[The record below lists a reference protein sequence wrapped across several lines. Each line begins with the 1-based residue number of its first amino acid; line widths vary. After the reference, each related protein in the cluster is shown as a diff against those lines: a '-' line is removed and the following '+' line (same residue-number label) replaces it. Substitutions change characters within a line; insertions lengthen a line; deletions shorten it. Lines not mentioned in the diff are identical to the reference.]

1 MQVVCPVCATA
12 YTIPSHKRPKKTSL
26 ATCSSCGTKITIEP
40 EVVGRLP
47 MQSQPHDHAAA
58 ATARCRPQ
66 QYSAPI
72 PARAWTTAESSLLE
86 DYPELS
92 HLDPN
97 TFYLDGIFTPTKR
110 GTYKTRINKVKAK
123 VITATRGVLARALQ
137 DDEKVMR
144 VAKATA
150 YYPAEA
156 LLGNGVLTMRYN
168 HYAVVGTDRRLLFV
182 NINPR
187 ISQPSYYFFQMPYR
201 AIRKVGRGLFGTD
214 LALQPLQGKRRTF
227 TNMKRTV
234 AKEIQEF
241 IRERQKTVA
250 PLPSPG
256 VVPEDLCPSCFT
268 PLGKEL
274 ASCPSCRALFK
285 KPETALV
292 KSLLLPGWGD
302 IYLGHKILGAFEL
315 VGSVLVWLLVI
326 SLLFAGEPEG
336 LTLAAVVVTFYNGLD
351 GLLTFHMAKKG
362 YALAAT

>member
-12 YTIPSHKRPKKTSL
+12 YTIPSHKLPKRTSL
-26 ATCSSCGTKITIEP
+26 ATCSDCGTKITLEP
-40 EVVGRLP
+40 EVVGNLP
-47 MQSQPHDHAAA
+47 MQSQPQDHAA
-58 ATARCRPQ
+58 ATARFRPRHD
-66 QYSAPI
+66 SAPI
-72 PARAWTTAESSLLE
+72 PTRAWTMAESGLLG
-86 DYPELS
+86 DYPELKN
-92 HLDPN
+92 LDPN
-97 TFYLDGIFTPTKR
+97 TFHLDEIFAPTKR
-110 GTYKTRINKVKAK
+110 GTYKTRINNLKAK

-156 LLGNGVLTMRYN
+156 FLGNGFLTMMYN

-187 ISQPSYYFFQMPYR
+187 ISHPSHYFFQMPYG
-201 AIRKVGRGLFGTD
+201 AIRKVGRGLLGTD
-214 LALQPLQGKRRTF
+214 LALHPLQGKRRTF
-227 TNMKRTV
+227 TNMKWTV

-241 IRERQKTVA
+241 IRERQKSAA

-274 ASCPSCRALFK
+274 ASCPSCRAVFK

-302 IYLGHKILGAFEL
+302 IYLGHKILGVFEL
-315 VGSVLVWLLVI
+315 IGSVLVWLLVI
-326 SLLFAGEPEG
+326 SLLFAGEPEAI
-336 LTLAAVVVTFYNGLD
+336 TLAAVAVTLYNGLD

-362 YALAAT
+362 YALAAR